1 MDNSENSKSNN
12 LNMEDS
18 DDNGNDDGDVS
29 KKADMVMMILT
40 RQSIGGT

>member
-29 KKADMVMMILT
+29 KEADMVMMILT